1 VFPELEA
8 EGTVSIARFTEELGR
23 ANAAANEAADSNAG
37 PGIAAA
43 AVESGVPIY
52 CPAVQDSILGLQA
65 WIYSQTSDFSLDA
78 LADMTDLTDIAYE
91 AETAGCLLV
100 GGGVPKNFTL
110 QTMLV
115 TPGAYDYAVQVTMDP
130 EESGGLSGATLE
142 EARSWGKLNKDASNT
157 SVYGDATVMLPI
169 LVANAYE
176 RLADA

>member
-1 VFPELEA
+1 
-8 EGTVSIARFTEELGR
+8 
-23 ANAAANEAADSNAG
+23 
-37 PGIAAA
+37 
-43 AVESGVPIY
+43 
-52 CPAVQDSILGLQA
+52 LQA

-142 EARSWGKLNKDASNT
+142 EARSWGKLNKDASNA